1 VSGTAPSIGVARVQ
15 SFGIA
20 ILCLL
25 AFALAVAAG
34 LVTTNRLAIFLI
46 LGTTACIWV
55 VLLST
60 NWRWATFML
69 LIVLPFSGLPTLIL
83 RQPGWPSQLKE
94 VLFIVPA
101 YLGAFLV
108 ARRERLH
115 WVLPKP
121 LAVFLIALV
130 LVVIMQ
136 VGPVL
141 VASPLVALVGLK
153 VWLFYVPLI
162 LLPQH
167 LFRTMDE
174 VIRWI
179 RGLVALALIPA
190 VIGLAEAALIY
201 SGSATTV
208 YNLYG
213 SLAPDVTQSFATVG
227 VAHDIN
233 LVRITSTFTFATQYY
248 GLLFSMLPLAVG
260 IWLGDPRRGWRTF
273 GGVATLILGIA
284 GVVSGARGFL
294 VWLPVQVALI
304 LWLVGRRRLLLAL
317 TAVVAGGLTA
327 FASLVAGV
335 YEVLGDL
342 VNVYLFGVS
351 SFQMQTVVKQVGLVG
366 AGVGSDSGATR
377 YVLDPALYAGG
388 VEIWY
393 GKVLFELGAVG
404 LLAVVLLWLAILSIL
419 WRIRLR
425 LRRGPLFVMGTVL
438 FVFAL
443 TTMLNLIKGP
453 MIDLDPQN
461 VYFWFFIGLALTLPS
476 LARSMPQAEW
486 ENHPPPVASAM
497 GRMLH
502 GT

>member
-1 VSGTAPSIGVARVQ
+1 MSGTAPSIGVAKVQ

-20 ILCLL
+20 IFCLL

-34 LVTTNRLAIFLI
+34 VVTTNRLAIFLI
-46 LGTTACIWV
+46 LGITACIWV
-55 VLLST
+55 ILLST

-69 LIVLPFSGLPTLIL
+69 LIVLPFSGLPTLVL
-83 RQPGWPSQLKE
+83 RQQGWPSQLKE

-101 YLGAFLV
+101 YIGAFLV
-108 ARRERLH
+108 ARRARLQ

-121 LAVFLIALV
+121 LAVVLIVLV

-136 VGPVL
+136 AGPVL
-141 VASPLVALVGLK
+141 VASPLIALVGLK

-174 VIRWI
+174 VVRWI
-179 RGLVALALIPA
+179 RALVALALIPA
-190 VIGLAEAALIY
+190 LIGLVEAALIY
-201 SGSATTV
+201 SGAATTV
-208 YNLYG
+208 YGFYG
-213 SLAPDVTQSFATVG
+213 ALAPDVTQSFAIVG
-227 VAHDIN
+227 VGYDIH
-233 LVRITSTFTFATQYY
+233 LARITSTFTFNTQYY
-248 GLLFSMLPLAVG
+248 GLLFSMLPLALAT
-260 IWLGDPRRGWRTF
+260 WLGDPHRRWRAF

-304 LWLVGRRRLLLAL
+304 LWLAGRRRLLLAL

-327 FASLVAGV
+327 FASLIAGV

-342 VNVYLFGVS
+342 VKVYLFDVS
-351 SFQMQTVVKQVGLVG
+351 TSQMQTVVKQIGLVG
-366 AGVGSDSGATR
+366 AGLGSDSGATR

-393 GKVLFELGAVG
+393 GKVLHELGAVG
-404 LLAVVLLWLAILSIL
+404 LLAVVLLWLTILSIL
-419 WRIRLR
+419 WRIRRGLR
-425 LRRGPLFVMGTVL
+425 GGP
-438 FVFAL
+438 VFSLSTALYVFTL
-443 TTMLNLIKGP
+443 TTMLNLVKGP

-476 LARSMPQAEW
+476 LASSLPQADW
-486 ENHPPPVASAM
+486 ENPTPPVARAM